1 MISRLTSSYIFL
13 FFVNKGYDFL
23 PLHDIIMA
31 LPCFFFGNVNNN
43 IIELFLVENFQ
54 PKLEWGIHIEKKFI
68 LFRINEYFNLD
79 V

>member
-1 MISRLTSSYIFL
+1 
-13 FFVNKGYDFL
+13 
-23 PLHDIIMA
+23 MA

-43 IIELFLVENFQ
+43 IIELFLVENFK